1 MTVKKPACTAFAA
14 LLLLGAVSAGAH
26 AADDTRLY
34 IGGAVGRST
43 YNLPKN
49 NGTTPSLFPVFGK
62 NSKSGTA
69 FKVYGGY
76 RFTENFGVEVGY
88 ARLGSFSRAGNGWYG
103 GLPRQEKG
111 TGNVFYGAATARL
124 PLSDAFAINGRLGFA
139 RGRVNGGDNAYGYS
153 NTLFAH
159 DQRIGGRATGLM
171 FGVGLEYALTR
182 NIALTAD
189 YDHFGKLSKQV
200 KGGMFTVG
208 VRANF

>member
-1 MTVKKPACTAFAA
+1 MKKPACTAFAA
-14 LLLLGAVSAGAH
+14 LILLGAASMGAH

-88 ARLGSFSRAGNGWYG
+88 ARLGNFSRPGNSWYG
-103 GLPRQEKG
+103 SLPRQEKG
-111 TGNVFYGAATARL
+111 SGNVFYGAATARL
-124 PLSDAFAINGRLGFA
+124 PLSDAFAVNGRLGLA
-139 RGRVNGGDNAYGYS
+139 RGRISGGDANG
-153 NTLFAH
+153 NTLLFAQ
-159 DQRIGGRATGLM
+159 DQRLGGSATSLM

-189 YDHFGKLSKQV
+189 YDHFGKLSKRV